1 MSDEQNQHDNQDE
14 KGPDLDAVSGAET
27 LILPREPEADV
38 KPDEGQGEETKADAT
53 TPGSVLAEQ
62 NPDFVPP
69 NENPEFVARHS
80 KRTAS

>member
-27 LILPREPEADV
+27 LILPREPEADA
-38 KPDEGQGEETKADAT
+38 KPDEGQGEETKAGEAT
-53 TPGSVLAEQ
+53 PASILAEQ
-62 NPDFVPP
+62 
-69 NENPEFVARHS
+69 NPEFVARHS